1 MLGSCQHFM
10 KLIWISLVFCK
21 SFVMKLNSKHQNALY
36 IVFLRRRGFRCA
48 TVFNRDKVM
57 ELKSCGEKGAL
68 KHSCRKF
75 PWNFAIRIGW
85 ISSVFLFFLVDCV
98 EISSNP
104 GAFSET
110 GPRYTFLWV
119 QGSVKTQRWRV
130 NFQHSMVV
138 LGLGWVNLFR
148 TWKTCKACPWKKLAN
163 FGSAGRWKTSHM
175 DPSSAIQCPLKAS
188 TNEVNKNDPSQES
201 WFLWSARRSFWA
213 AGPCVWALG
222 WLMMPWLPGSVA
234 RRGALFQVFRPHFPV

>member
-10 KLIWISLVFCK
+10 KLIWISLVSCK

-68 KHSCRKF
+68 KHSCLKF

-104 GAFSET
+104 GARRNRAKVHLPVSSRISEDSSAVT
-110 GPRYTFLWV
+110 SQLC
-119 QGSVKTQRWRV
+119 
-130 NFQHSMVV
+130 
-138 LGLGWVNLFR
+138 LGWVNLFR
-148 TWKTCKACPWKKLAN
+148 TWKTCKKSMKKI
-163 FGSAGRWKTSHM
+163 GK
-175 DPSSAIQCPLKAS
+175 
-188 TNEVNKNDPSQES
+188 
-201 WFLWSARRSFWA
+201 FW
-213 AGPCVWALG
+213 L
-222 WLMMPWLPGSVA
+222 S
-234 RRGALFQVFRPHFPV
+234 GALKNESHGS